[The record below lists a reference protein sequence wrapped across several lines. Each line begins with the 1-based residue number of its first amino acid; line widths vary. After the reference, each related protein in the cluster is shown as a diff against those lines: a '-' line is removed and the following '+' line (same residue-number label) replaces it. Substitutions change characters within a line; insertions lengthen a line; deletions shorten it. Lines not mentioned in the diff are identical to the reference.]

1 MILHLKGEYS
11 VVDIKRIYLGT
22 TEVDKLL
29 AGTDLVYERNE
40 PDTTPPTTTVYPDPT
55 LSHDAGTQFWLE
67 VDESCTTYY
76 TLDGSTPTTASTIFT
91 EPFVLDV
98 DTTIKY
104 FSVDLAGNTESVK
117 TTAIDIK
124 EPVASGWR
132 YFKIEGYGSVQEPT
146 TTRIIEFE
154 VWENTI
160 NRMTGA
166 TILSHDPINT
176 GGAITE
182 INNGSKAESGYPIW
196 WLATPNANIVIDLG
210 AVYPVTK
217 LNYYSYSTSSVQ
229 RANRFNILASN
240 TNNGTD
246 WVNIWN
252 MSANTTP
259 QPILPSGFE
268 KIL

>member
-1 MILHLKGEYS
+1 MNLHLKGESS
-11 VVDIKRIYLGT
+11 VGDIKRIYLGT

-29 AGTDLVYERNE
+29 SGTDLVYERKE
-40 PDTTPPTTTVYPDPT
+40 PDTTPPITTVFPDPT
-55 LSHDAGTQFWLE
+55 ISHDAGTEFWLE
-67 VDESCTTYY
+67 VNEACTTYF
-76 TLDGSTPTTASTIFT
+76 TLDGSTPTTTSTIFT
-91 EPFVLDV
+91 ESFTLDV

-104 FSVDLAGNTESVK
+104 FSVDLAGNTEAVK
-117 TTAIDIK
+117 TTAIDII

-132 YFKIEGYGSVQEPT
+132 YLKIEGYGSVEET
-146 TTRIIEFE
+146 ATTRLIEFE
-154 VWENTI
+154 AWESGI

-176 GGAITE
+176 GGGIGE
-182 INNGSKAESGYPIW
+182 INNGSKATTGYPIW
-196 WLATPNANIVIDLG
+196 WLATPNANVVVDLG
-210 AVYPVTK
+210 AVVPLTK
-217 LNYYSYSTSSVQ
+217 LNYYSYSVSGVQ

-259 QPILPSGFE
+259 QPILPSGYE
-268 KIL
+268 LIL